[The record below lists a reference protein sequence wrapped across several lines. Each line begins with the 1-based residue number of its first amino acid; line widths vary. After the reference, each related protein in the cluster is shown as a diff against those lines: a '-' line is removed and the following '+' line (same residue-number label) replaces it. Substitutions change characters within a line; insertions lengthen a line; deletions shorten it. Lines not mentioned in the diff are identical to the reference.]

1 MARADSA
8 GVVAAI
14 RRAADQ
20 LADNIRPVIHQ
31 IEAEGYS
38 SLRDIAE
45 QLNRRGVENRAGRG
59 TVSDNGQEHSGQ
71 GGRLVRFLTG
81 DVAG

>member
-1 MARADSA
+1 MHRILIPSGRAVGASRR
-8 GVVAAI
+8 GVAAI

-38 SLRDIAE
+38 SLRDIAK
-45 QLNRRGVENRAGRG
+45 QLNRRGV
-59 TVSDNGQEHSGQ
+59 
-71 GGRLVRFLTG
+71 
-81 DVAG
+81 